1 MRQDEII
8 KEYSKI
14 HDDCEEFTSTCKH
27 LIEQLLNKTSIQ
39 LLPITSRTKGIN
51 NLVRKLSLHDKPYNT
66 LADITDLSGIRVI
79 TYFSDDVDKV
89 GSIIE
94 QEFDVDHNK
103 SVDKRKLLEPDRF
116 GYLSLQLIC
125 RLSPDRLALSEYK
138 RFYYHVCEI
147 QIRSVLQHAWAEI
160 QHDRGYKT
168 PGSIPSQIQRRFSRL
183 AGLLEIADDE
193 FIGIRD
199 ELLEYERDLEERIL
213 NNPTEVLIDRVS
225 LMTLINIDTEIREL
239 DNTLA
244 NYSEIRIED
253 IPIDYV
259 DARVKELQ
267 YIGLKTI
274 KDLKLAIKDR
284 HDTIMK
290 LFKIRAKVPT
300 VDSLYRGVTLY
311 YLTQILVAE
320 KGDSSTVAKRLA
332 DLKIGSPSEVS
343 ELSKVLIAAVR
354 KIN

>member
-8 KEYSKI
+8 KEYSKN
-14 HDDCEEFTSTCKH
+14 HGDCEEFTSICKY
-27 LIEQLLNKTSIQ
+27 LIEQLLNNTSIQ
-39 LLPITSRTKGIN
+39 LLPITSRTKGID
-51 NLVRKLSLHDKPYNT
+51 NLVRKLSLHEKPYNT
-66 LADITDLSGIRVI
+66 LADITDLSGIRVV

-89 GSIIE
+89 ASIIE

-125 RLSPDRLALSEYK
+125 RLSPERLALSEYK
-138 RFYYHVCEI
+138 RFSYRVCEI

-168 PGSIPSQIQRRFSRL
+168 PGSIPRQIHRRFSRL

-199 ELLEYERDLEERIL
+199 ELLEYERNLEERIL
-213 NNPTEVLIDRVS
+213 KNPTEVLIDRVS
-225 LMTLINIDTEIREL
+225 IMTLINIDTEIREL

-244 NYSEIRIED
+244 DYSKTRIED
-253 IPIDYV
+253 ISIDYA
-259 DARVKELQ
+259 DARVMELQ

-290 LFKIRAKVPT
+290 LFKIRAKIPT
-300 VDSLYRGVTLY
+300 VDSLYRGISLY
-311 YLTQILVAE
+311 YLAQILLAGE
-320 KGDSSTVAKRLA
+320 GDSSTVAKRLTE
-332 DLKIGSPSEVS
+332 LEIGPASEIP
-343 ELSKVLIAAVR
+343 ELARVLIAAVHS
-354 KIN
+354 